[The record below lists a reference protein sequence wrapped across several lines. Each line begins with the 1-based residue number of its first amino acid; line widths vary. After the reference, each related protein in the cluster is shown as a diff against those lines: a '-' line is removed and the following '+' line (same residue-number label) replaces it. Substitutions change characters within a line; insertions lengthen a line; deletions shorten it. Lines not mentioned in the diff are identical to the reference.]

1 MAFEMELNEGMIKS
15 WLDRII
21 EWERLGVTGKCILNM
36 THGLME
42 LEYFLTELKELLTK
56 LQPREI
62 LSQFPSVP
70 KFLHSLLNNIMVQ
83 TTEDLY
89 RLVLHC
95 VTAVAVSSQ
104 QPRDGI
110 NEKSIKWV
118 KSQIKTVCSSYPDI
132 VSSSVSLAEQF
143 GLQPVGIAQQFNNEL
158 VSSLVGDLSSTASC
172 REWSDLHRQLIPRYP
187 IKGTT
192 LRNISEMCLPILLKP
207 VVRSLIEALLCCEK
221 ANDIITD
228 SNSNSTDVMPEK
240 ALSPHFLNALK
251 DNPRD
256 CYLSLSQ
263 GVQALSHDARVNLW
277 MQDHLYFEDEIICLL
292 EICCFERKY
301 MSRKEMKEMI
311 SLRELPKALSENTSL
326 FSISYEVI
334 QRVIY
339 ETSGN
344 LHVMKFVGVLLQL
357 ISEIQRQKNKTQL
370 ADTFNVNYANIWSVE
385 LASFVN
391 LLTVDWA
398 DMPANSFLHHTK
410 RVEDCINEMCGR
422 ITSPGYQPYYI
433 WLILQ
438 GFPDQLQRCY
448 WVVLFA
454 STQFVE
460 PCLTILLWYHG
471 GGTQFDDTNKIK
483 LRYFVDT
490 LRHLR
495 NKSQIMTSDILCAL
509 DNIMGLTNV
518 QQNVVIIIRY
528 LVTLFMLMSCS
539 ADNLDIPQI
548 MFKLTE
554 DLPIPNVFDQLLDV
568 VEETFSFQSN
578 SQWFSTNFDLNRFS
592 TNSLKYLNVV
602 CTRFDEYV
610 SPHSRIRIQVES
622 LDNHDSMI
630 NDLRSRFQILSKL
643 LRKETG

>member
-1 MAFEMELNEGMIKS
+1 
-15 WLDRII
+15 
-21 EWERLGVTGKCILNM
+21 
-36 THGLME
+36 
-42 LEYFLTELKELLTK
+42 
-56 LQPREI
+56 
-62 LSQFPSVP
+62 
-70 KFLHSLLNNIMVQ
+70 MVQ

-104 QPRDGI
+104 QHRDGI

-118 KSQIKTVCSSYPDI
+118 KSQIKTVCSSYPGI

-172 REWSDLHRQLIPRYP
+172 REWSDLHRQFIPRYP
-187 IKGTT
+187 IEGTT

-207 VVRSLIEALLCCEK
+207 VIRPLIEALLCCEK
-221 ANDIITD
+221 TNDIITD
-228 SNSNSTDVMPEK
+228 SNSNSTDVIPEK

-277 MQDHLYFEDEIICLL
+277 MQDHIYFEDEIISLL

-301 MSRKEMKEMI
+301 MSRKEMKAMI

-326 FSISYEVI
+326 FSITYEVI

-357 ISEIQRQKNKTQL
+357 ISDVQRQKNKTQL

-398 DMPANSFLHHTK
+398 
-410 RVEDCINEMCGR
+410 
-422 ITSPGYQPYYI
+422 
-433 WLILQ
+433 

-518 QQNVVIIIRY
+518 QQNVIIIIRY

-548 MFKLTE
+548 IFKLTE
-554 DLPIPNVFDQLLDV
+554 DLPVPNVFDQLLDV

-602 CTRFDEYV
+602 YTRFDEYV
-610 SPHSRIRIQVES
+610 SQHPRIRIQVES